1 MIIGGKMNDICKSI
15 RVIEDGIEDIIGRY
29 LYLRDKINNDSAYT
43 REEVETRLKYIQ
55 EADVLNRVLRML
67 DIQDFELK
75 EYNNVKL
82 Q

>member
-1 MIIGGKMNDICKSI
+1 MNDICKSI